1 MQHSDFELTEGTN
14 ENTAQNLVGDAK
26 VAQIGAALDRGD
38 YETAAAY
45 LRDALEK
52 SPADNQLLRL
62 AAKQRKQAERFA
74 RVYSLHE
81 ETRQAVEGA
90 EFVRAVGAFREAANL
105 SQGFA
110 VLEQATFDV
119 GLEEAAELGKRNWR
133 IARSLLE
140 EAGRLNRKL
149 VVPEERWKNVR
160 AAERE
165 ETIATCWQK
174 PPWPSRPNWIAR
186 VSD

>member
-74 RVYSLHE
+74 RVYSLH
-81 ETRQAVEGA
+81 
-90 EFVRAVGAFREAANL
+90 
-105 SQGFA
+105 
-110 VLEQATFDV
+110 
-119 GLEEAAELGKRNWR
+119 
-133 IARSLLE
+133 
-140 EAGRLNRKL
+140 
-149 VVPEERWKNVR
+149 
-160 AAERE
+160 
-165 ETIATCWQK
+165 
-174 PPWPSRPNWIAR
+174 
-186 VSD
+186 